1 MRLYEAPPLPPY
13 SEEKCTN
20 ELDRILKTSS
30 KVAVLLKGIQ
40 TLNKHALSRGI
51 TCRPCMGTN
60 QESRMGYYDSRYK
73 RVVLCCDHIKS
84 RDDLEDT
91 LVHELTHAFDSLRKG
106 KFKSICHLVACGEI
120 RASALGQCADIT
132 PEKKKNQCIWNDAV
146 RSTEIHCGVERAEK
160 AVKEVFQNCVHDE
173 TPFQ

>member
-1 MRLYEAPPLPPY
+1 MLTRTARY

-20 ELDRILKTSS
+20 ELDRILKTSP

-40 TLNKHALSRGI
+40 TLNKNALSRGI

-73 RVVLCCDHIKS
+73 RVVLCCDHIRS

-91 LVHELTHAFDSLRKG
+91 LVHELTHAFDSLRK
-106 KFKSICHLVACGEI
+106 
-120 RASALGQCADIT
+120 GQCADIT

-146 RSTEIHCGVERAEK
+146 RSTEIHCGLERAEK
-160 AVKEVFQNCVHDE
+160 TVKEVFQNCVHDE